1 MPPKKPTKAQTRA
14 HDAVSAAAREKG
26 IQIRYA
32 RSIKSPG
39 ALCQV
44 KDRLILFVKRS
55 LDLDDQTAVMQAE
68 LDRYEKEGPAALSPP
83 PPEIAETAPA
93 AELAE

>member
-32 RSIKSPG
+32 RTIKSPG

-55 LDLDDQTAVMQAE
+55 LDIDDQTAIMQAE
-68 LDRYEKEGPAALSPP
+68 LDRFAKEGLAAVSASPP
-83 PPEIAETAPA
+83 AGAEPAGIPE
-93 AELAE
+93 

>member
-14 HDAVSAAAREKG
+14 HDSVSAAAREKG

-55 LDLDDQTAVMQAE
+55 LDIDDQTAIMQAE
-68 LDRYEKEGPAALSPP
+68 LDRFEQEGVAAAAAGPPPGAEPAALS
-83 PPEIAETAPA
+83 E
-93 AELAE
+93 

>member
-14 HDAVSAAAREKG
+14 HDAISAAAREKG

-44 KDRLILFVKRS
+44 KDKLILFVKRS
-55 LDLDDQTAVMQAE
+55 LDIDDQTAIMQAE
-68 LDRYEKEGPAALSPP
+68 LERFEKEGVAAVNPGLPAGAEPASLS
-83 PPEIAETAPA
+83 E
-93 AELAE
+93 

>member
-55 LDLDDQTAVMQAE
+55 LDIDDQTAIMQAE
-68 LDRYEKEGPAALSPP
+68 LDRFEKEGIAAVNTGVPAG
-83 PPEIAETAPA
+83 AETAA
-93 AELAE
+93 SAE

>member
-55 LDLDDQTAVMQAE
+55 LDIDDQTAIMQAE
-68 LDRYEKEGPAALSPP
+68 LDRFEIEGIAAASAGLPAG
-83 PPEIAETAPA
+83 AETAA
-93 AELAE
+93 APE

>member
-1 MPPKKPTKAQTRA
+1 MPPKKPSKSQTRA
-14 HDAVSAAAREKG
+14 HDAVAAAAREQG

-55 LDLDDQTAVMQAE
+55 LDIDDQTAIMQAE
-68 LDRYEKEGPAALSPP
+68 LDRFGKEGIAAVSAGPPAG
-83 PPEIAETAPA
+83 AETATA
-93 AELAE
+93 SE